1 MKDYKKII
9 PALAAVSPRCLVLG
23 AGKSGIAAV
32 RVLKSVG
39 AEVVLAD
46 SCPAEKMPEIEG
58 CEVCARCEE
67 LPGGS
72 FDLCVV
78 SPAIPAEHT
87 WLRQCAARGIPVIS
101 EMELGYAFW
110 QGKILAVTGSKGKS
124 SVVKLCAE
132 TLTAAGHAAIPCG
145 NYGLPLCD
153 VAMDSPEAEWAI
165 AETSSFQLEHVVR
178 FRPDVAILLNI
189 QADHLDRHGSMEE
202 YARMKFRLF
211 ENQTAEDAAF
221 LPAEFDSCGQD
232 LPRNVAVFT
241 FGSADSAAWRYSNG
255 EISGVLRGEAKRV
268 SFAGT
273 WFDNPVLGEAA
284 ASVAGALFA
293 CSLTTLEIEHGLK
306 NFQPLPHR
314 MQHVLKNRGVLFVD
328 DSKATSL
335 TATSAAV
342 KMTSG
347 PVRLIAGGRL
357 KEKKLD
363 FLKDL
368 LIKKVKK
375 VYLIGECE
383 KSLFTSWSDSVEC
396 LLCHDMESAVK
407 TAAAEAVPGDVVL
420 LSPGCA
426 SFDQFTSYG
435 QRGEIFARLVK
446 TVAGVCAD

>member
-9 PALAAVSPRCLVLG
+9 PALAGVSPRCLVLG

-32 RVLKSVG
+32 RVLRSVG
-39 AEVVLAD
+39 AEVVLVD
-46 SCPAEKMPEIEG
+46 SRPAEKMPQG
-58 CEVCARCEE
+58 LDCGLCAACEE
-67 LPGGS
+67 LPSGA

-87 WLRQCAARGIPVIS
+87 WLRQCAGRGIPVIS

-110 QGKILAVTGSKGKS
+110 QGRILAVTGSKGKS

-132 TLTAAGHAAIPCG
+132 TLTAAGHPAVPCG
-145 NYGLPLCD
+145 NYGVPLCD
-153 VAMDSPEAEWAI
+153 VVMDAPRAEWAI

-178 FRPDVAILLNI
+178 FRPDVAILLNL

-211 ENQTAEDAAF
+211 ENQTAADAAF
-221 LPAEFDSCGQD
+221 LPAVFDSCGQS
-232 LPRNVAVFT
+232 VSSAVQAQT
-241 FGSADSAAWRYSNG
+241 FGAVDSALWHYSKG
-255 EISGVLRGEAKRV
+255 EITGVFRGENERI

-284 ASVAGALFA
+284 AAVVGALFA
-293 CSLTTLEIEHGLK
+293 CSLTPSEIEAGLK

-314 MQHVLKNRGVLFVD
+314 MQHVGKVKGVLFVD

-335 TATSAAV
+335 TATAAAV
-342 KMTSG
+342 TMASG

-368 LIKKVKK
+368 LTKKVKK

-383 KSLFTSWSDSVEC
+383 KSLFTSWNDSVAC
-396 LLCHDMESAVK
+396 QMCHDMENAVK
-407 TAAAEAVPGDVVL
+407 TAVAEAVPGDVVL

-435 QRGEIFARLVK
+435 QRGEIFAQLVK
-446 TVAGVCAD
+446 AVAGDCAD